1 MPLYMTEFSYTP
13 EAWARLAKN
22 PQDRAAAFG
31 ELLDRAGGKLVN
43 FFYSYGERDGVAIF
57 EVPDEGVAYGVTVAA
72 LTPGHL
78 RDIRTIR
85 LFTTDETMEV
95 LRTAG
100 ALPYQ
105 APMPRPPFGAVGPG

>member
-1 MPLYMTEFSYTP
+1 MPLYMTQFSYTA

-22 PQDRAAAFG
+22 PQDRAAVFG
-31 ELLDRAGGKLVN
+31 ELLQRAGGRLVE
-43 FFYSYGERDGVAIF
+43 FYYSYGEHDGVVIF
-57 EVPDEGVAYGVTVAA
+57 EVPDETVAYGVTVAA

-78 RDIRTIR
+78 RDVRTIR
-85 LFTTDETMEV
+85 LFTTEETMDV

>member
-1 MPLYMTEFSYTP
+1 MPLYMSEFSYTP

-22 PQDRAAAFG
+22 PQDRAAVFG
-31 ELLDRAGGKLVN
+31 ELVERAGGKLVN
-43 FFYSYGERDGVAIF
+43 FYYSYGEHDGVAIF
-57 EVPDEGVAYGVTVAA
+57 EVPDEGIAYGVTVAA

-78 RDIRTIR
+78 KDVRTIR
-85 LFTTDETMEV
+85 LFTTEETMQV

-105 APMPRPPFGAVGPG
+105 APVPRPPLGAVGPG

>member
-13 EAWARLAKN
+13 EAWARLARN

-31 ELLDRAGGKLVN
+31 ELVERAGGRLVS
-43 FFYSYGERDGVAIF
+43 FYYSYGEHDGVAIF
-57 EVPDEGVAYGVTVAA
+57 DVPDESIAYGVTIAA
-72 LTPGHL
+72 ETPGHL
-78 RDIRTIR
+78 KAIRTIR
-85 LFTTDETMEV
+85 LFTPEETMQV

-105 APMPRPPFGAVGPG
+105 APVPRPPLGAVGPG

>member
-1 MPLYMTEFSYTP
+1 MPLYMTEFSSTA

-31 ELLDRAGGKLVN
+31 ELLQRAGGKLVN
-43 FFYSYGERDGVAIF
+43 FYYSYGDHDGVVIF
-57 EVPDEGVAYGVTVAA
+57 DVPDETIAYGVTIAA

-78 RDIRTIR
+78 RNVRTIR
-85 LFTTDETMEV
+85 LFTTDETMDV

-105 APMPRPPFGAVGPG
+105 APTPRPPFGAVGPG

>member
-1 MPLYMTEFSYTP
+1 MPLYMTRFSYTP

-22 PQDRAAAFG
+22 PQDRAAAFA
-31 ELLDRAGGKLVN
+31 ELLQRAGGKLVN
-43 FFYSYGERDGVAIF
+43 FYTSYGEHDGVAIF
-57 EVPDEGVAYGVTVAA
+57 EVPDETVAYGVTVAA

-78 RDIRTIR
+78 RDARTIR

-105 APMPRPPFGAVGPG
+105 APSPRPPFGAVGPG

>member
-1 MPLYMTEFSYTP
+1 MPLYMTQFSYTA

-22 PQDRAAAFG
+22 PQARAAVFG
-31 ELLDRAGGKLVN
+31 ELLQRAGGRLVE
-43 FFYSYGERDGVAIF
+43 FYYSYGEHDGVVIF
-57 EVPDEGVAYGVTVAA
+57 EVPDETVAYGVTVAA

-78 RDIRTIR
+78 RDVRTIR
-85 LFTTDETMEV
+85 LFTTEETMDV